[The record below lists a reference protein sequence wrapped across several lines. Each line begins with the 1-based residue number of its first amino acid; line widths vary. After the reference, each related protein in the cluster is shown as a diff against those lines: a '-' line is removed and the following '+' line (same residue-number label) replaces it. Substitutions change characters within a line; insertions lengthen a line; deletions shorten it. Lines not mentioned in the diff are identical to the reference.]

1 MTDLTNLCPKGEAV
15 WVTYYNREDELLFFL
30 TGPENMSSTLTAQT
44 GAFTL
49 YEVTVSAKGLQKA
62 KKLGRGGNPTEL
74 EMKYGVREKMK
85 MPVAEKRSA

>member
-15 WVTYYNREDELLFFL
+15 WVTYYNRENDLMIFL
-30 TGPENMSSTLTAQT
+30 TGPDNLTFTLTAQT

-49 YEVTVSAKGLQKA
+49 YEVTVSPRGLLKA

-85 MPVAEKRSA
+85 LPVEQKRSA